1 MLAEHE
7 FMELV
12 KIRKALG
19 RIAMRL
25 KEMTQAAPDGSVILV
40 ADGVAKGVADGVA
53 EGADI
58 NEPENGDKDA
68 ILDTY
73 GAV

>member
-12 KIRKALG
+12 KIRRALE
-19 RIAMRL
+19 RIAVRL
-25 KEMTQAAPDGSVILV
+25 KEMTQVVPDGSVIL
-40 ADGVAKGVADGVA
+40 VADGVA